1 MAAICAAMAGGSAG
15 AEERSFT
22 AEGADAV
29 FGLGARQIAMGGTGT
44 SFVEDPYALY
54 YNPANLAGVDRPT
67 ATVGRQLD
75 ATLRPFSFIGAALPL
90 GFAQDLGFDAT
101 LAIGRYPR
109 IHAHATGAWGP
120 DDFESIFLR
129 FLLPGLKG
137 VYDGTIDSKTL
148 VNRLALGISPDS
160 APWLRFGGNVDLI
173 DCRTGTCG
181 VSAGNTYS
189 VHATAVAF
197 GLSLAVEP
205 APGWRLGVD
214 WSDVSP
220 GLTITT
226 LTTHP
231 DGTTELGRDSS
242 DLPRRLAVEA
252 GWQMRDDLLLAVG
265 AQSYAGRYGDYD
277 LAIQT
282 LHMGAE
288 WRPGGPW
295 RLRAGAWAPLKIA
308 SSQFAAPKPI
318 IPIAPTLGVGWEAGA
333 IRADL
338 ALFAHPINSMHE
350 GAPVLSGEFALTMTF

>member
-1 MAAICAAMAGGSAG
+1 MLAAAAG

-22 AEGADAV
+22 AEGADSV
-29 FGLGARQIAMGGTGT
+29 FGLGARQLAMGGTGT

-54 YNPANLAGVDRPT
+54 YNPANLAGIDRPM
-67 ATVGRQLD
+67 ASVGRQLD
-75 ATLRPFSFIGAALPL
+75 ATLRPFSFLGAALPL
-90 GFAQDLGFDAT
+90 DFAHDLGFDAT

-109 IHAHATGAWGP
+109 IHAHATGAFGP

-129 FLLPGLKG
+129 FLLPGLTG

-148 VNRLALGISPDS
+148 VNRLALGVSPES

-205 APGWRLGVD
+205 APGWHLGLD
-214 WSDVSP
+214 YSDLSP

-226 LTTHP
+226 LTTHQ
-231 DGTTELGRDSS
+231 DGSTELGTAQSE
-242 DLPRRLAVEA
+242 LPRRLALEA
-252 GWQMRDDLLLAVG
+252 SWQMRDDLLLALG

-288 WRPGGPW
+288 WQAGGPW
-295 RLRAGAWAPLKIA
+295 LVRAGAWAPLKIA
-308 SSQFAAPKPI
+308 SSQFDSPQPI
-318 IPIAPTLGVGWEAGA
+318 VPIAPTLGVGWRQGP

-338 ALFAHPINSMHE
+338 ALFAHPIDSMHQ
-350 GAPVLSGEFALTMTF
+350 GVPVLSEEFALTMQF